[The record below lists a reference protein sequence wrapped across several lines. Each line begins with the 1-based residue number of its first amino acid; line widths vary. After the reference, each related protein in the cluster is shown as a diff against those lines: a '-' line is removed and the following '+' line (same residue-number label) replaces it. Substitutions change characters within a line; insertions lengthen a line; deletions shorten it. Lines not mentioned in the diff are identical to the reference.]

1 MDHPQIK
8 IILLWKCNWPM
19 AFKNIHMQFY
29 YSLFLSLFLSSVLM
43 AQSEERLIVIG
54 NETGISELTI
64 KEARDIFK
72 GKMAFWKNQEEV
84 IVVLPS
90 PKSDDA
96 VGVAKEIFQ
105 SSVTAMQKHWLALVF
120 QGRANPP
127 VFVQSTKDA
136 IDYVNKNPGAIA
148 ALYCKSSEV
157 PSSIIIKL
165 RY

>member
-1 MDHPQIK
+1 
-8 IILLWKCNWPM
+8 
-19 AFKNIHMQFY
+19 MQFFY
-29 YSLFLSLFLSSVLM
+29 TIFLSFFLTTYLS
-43 AQSEERLIVIG
+43 AQAEERLIIIG
-54 NETGISELTI
+54 NKTGLTELTI
-64 KEARDIFK
+64 KDARDIFK
-72 GKMAFWKNQEEV
+72 GKMSFWKNNEEV

-96 VGVAKEIFQ
+96 SGVAKEIFQ

-127 VFVQSTKDA
+127 VFVQSTKEA

-157 PSSIIIKL
+157 PTSITIKL
-165 RY
+165 KY

>member
-1 MDHPQIK
+1 
-8 IILLWKCNWPM
+8 
-19 AFKNIHMQFY
+19 MQFFY
-29 YSLFLSLFLSSVLM
+29 TIFLYLFLSSTLL
-43 AQSEERLIVIG
+43 AQTDEKLHIIG
-54 NETGISELTI
+54 NKTGLTELTL
-64 KEARDIFK
+64 KETRDIFK
-72 GKMAFWKNQEEV
+72 GKMAFWKNKEEV
-84 IVVLPS
+84 IIVLPS

-96 VGVAKEIFQ
+96 SGVANEIFQ

-127 VFVQSTKDA
+127 VFVLSTKEA

-165 RY
+165 KY

>member
-1 MDHPQIK
+1 
-8 IILLWKCNWPM
+8 
-19 AFKNIHMQFY
+19 MQFFY
-29 YSLFLSLFLSSVLM
+29 TIFLSFFLTTYLS
-43 AQSEERLIVIG
+43 AQAEERLIIIG
-54 NETGISELTI
+54 NKTGLTELTL
-64 KEARDIFK
+64 KDARDIFK
-72 GKMAFWKNQEEV
+72 GKMAFWKNKEEV

-96 VGVAKEIFQ
+96 SGVAKEIFQ

-127 VFVQSTKDA
+127 VFVQSTKEA

-157 PSSIIIKL
+157 PTSITIKL
-165 RY
+165 KY

>member
-1 MDHPQIK
+1 
-8 IILLWKCNWPM
+8 
-19 AFKNIHMQFY
+19 MQFFY
-29 YSLFLSLFLSSVLM
+29 TILFTLVFSASLS
-43 AQSEERLIVIG
+43 AQSEEKLTIIG
-54 NETGISELTI
+54 NKTGLTELSL

-72 GKMAFWKNQEEV
+72 GKMSFWKNKEEV

-96 VGVAKEIFQ
+96 TGVANEIFQ
-105 SSVTAMQKHWLALVF
+105 TSVTGMQKHWLALVF

-127 VFVQSTKDA
+127 VFVQSTREA

-157 PSSIIIKL
+157 PASLIIKL
-165 RY
+165 K

>member
-1 MDHPQIK
+1 
-8 IILLWKCNWPM
+8 
-19 AFKNIHMQFY
+19 MQFFY
-29 YSLFLSLFLSSVLM
+29 TIFLYLFLSSTLL
-43 AQSEERLIVIG
+43 AQTDEKLHIIG
-54 NETGISELTI
+54 NKTGLTELTL

-72 GKMAFWKNQEEV
+72 GKMAFWKNKEEV
-84 IVVLPS
+84 IIVLPS

-96 VGVAKEIFQ
+96 SGVANEIFQ
-105 SSVTAMQKHWLALVF
+105 TSVTAMQKHWLALVF

-127 VFVQSTKDA
+127 VFVQSTKEA

-165 RY
+165 KY

>member
-1 MDHPQIK
+1 
-8 IILLWKCNWPM
+8 
-19 AFKNIHMQFY
+19 MQFFY
-29 YSLFLSLFLSSVLM
+29 TIFLSLFLSSTLL
-43 AQSEERLIVIG
+43 AQSDEKLIIIG
-54 NETGISELTI
+54 NKTGLAELTL

-72 GKMAFWKNQEEV
+72 GKMAFWKNKEEV

-96 VGVAKEIFQ
+96 SGVANEIFQ
-105 SSVTAMQKHWLALVF
+105 SSVTGMQKHWLALVF

-127 VFVQSTKDA
+127 VFVQSTKEA

-165 RY
+165 KY